1 MQPFC
6 ARDTQSESSVGSLF
20 LLALKCFF
28 TFVFLSAG
36 IMVRISFQEQ
46 MTAQIHNKLTFKTI
60 GARDLSSNY
69 SGAVLGVARQA
80 FGSGPELHVEN
91 GKA

>member
-1 MQPFC
+1 M
-6 ARDTQSESSVGSLF
+6 
-20 LLALKCFF
+20 
-28 TFVFLSAG
+28 FLSAG